1 MSLSPCSEGLSCQR
15 VRVVEVLL
23 PHLAG
28 VVVENAEVAGARL
41 CIWARTRAG
50 TVACSWCGRPSA
62 RVHSRYERRLADAAV
77 GGRRVVIRLRV
88 RRLFCDGPGCARRT
102 FAEQVPGLA
111 TRYAR
116 KTVLLAGVLR
126 HIAVALAGRAGA
138 RLARALS
145 VAVSRPTL
153 LRLVM
158 AVPDPA
164 RPAPR
169 VLGVDDFALKRG
181 QNYGTVLIDCESGVP
196 VELLEGRDAG
206 PLADWLAAHP
216 GVEVICRDRSGAYA
230 EGARTGAPEAI
241 QVADRWHLY
250 HNLAGQVEKTVA
262 RHRGCL
268 RQPAPEQE
276 HEPPAGQQAA
286 AAALAQRAADGAL
299 ASHVRD
305 RYEQVMTLRAAG
317 VAPAAIA
324 RQTGLARQTVRRYCQ
339 AANAGE
345 LLAVIL
351 DGPPSLLDEHKPYL
365 NQRWNQGATS
375 ARQLH
380 AELRGRGY
388 RGSYPTVARYLQPL
402 RALGAA
408 PPAVPAPPKTRELAS
423 WILRDPATL
432 TGDDH
437 TKLTQARQS
446 CPHLD
451 ALARHVTEFAKILTG
466 LHGGRLDDWIA
477 AVEADDQP
485 DLHSFARGLK
495 HDYDAVLN
503 GLTLPWNSGPV
514 EGNVNRIK
522 MIKRQMYGRAGYPLL
537 RKRVLLGT

>member
-1 MSLSPCSEGLSCQR
+1 M
-15 VRVVEVLL
+15 LL
-23 PHLAG
+23 PHLAE
-28 VVVENAEVAGARL
+28 VVVENAEVAGGRL
-41 CIWARTRAG
+41 CIWARTRAE
-50 TVACSWCGRPSA
+50 TAACPWCGRSSA

-88 RRLFCDGPGCARRT
+88 RRLFCDDPGCARRT

-116 KTVLLAGVLR
+116 KTVLLAGVLQSV
-126 HIAVALAGRAGA
+126 AVALAGRAGA
-138 RLARALS
+138 RLARALP
-145 VAVSRPTL
+145 AAASRSTL

-181 QNYGTVLIDCESGVP
+181 QHYGTVLIDCESGAP

-230 EGARTGAPEAI
+230 DGARRGAPEAI

-250 HNLAGQVEKTVA
+250 HNLAGHVEKAVA
-262 RHRGCL
+262 RHRDCL
-268 RQPAPEQE
+268 KEPEP
-276 HEPPAGQQAA
+276 EPSAGPQAA
-286 AAALAQRAADGAL
+286 TAALRQRAAGRAL
-299 ASHVRD
+299 ASHVRE
-305 RYEQVMTLRAAG
+305 RYAQVMALRAHG
-317 VAPAAIA
+317 AAITA
-324 RQTGLARQTVRRYCQ
+324 IAVATGLARETVRRYCQ
-339 AANAGE
+339 AESADE

-351 DGPPSLLDEHKPYL
+351 DGPPSPLDEHKPYL
-365 NQRWNQGATS
+365 NQRWNEGCTS

-380 AELRGRGY
+380 AELRSRGY
-388 RGSYPTVARYLQPL
+388 RGSYPTVARYLQPFRTL
-402 RALGAA
+402 RAA
-408 PPAVPAPPKTRELAS
+408 PPAVPAPPKTRQVAS

-432 TGDDH
+432 DDH
-437 TKLTQARQS
+437 EKAKLAQARRR

-451 ALARHVTEFAKILTG
+451 ILAGHVTEFAKILTG
-466 LHGGRLDDWIA
+466 LHGDRLDDWIT
-477 AVEADDQP
+477 AVHADDQP
-485 DLHSFARGLK
+485 DLQSFAHGLQRD
-495 HDYDAVLN
+495 HDAVRN
-503 GLTLPWNSGPV
+503 GLTLPWNSGAA
-514 EGNVNRIK
+514 EGTINRIK

-537 RKRVLLGT
+537 RKRVLLAP